1 MSIIDN
7 AINALRF
14 KDTIILKNNTSLSD
28 KYNALNILHKEYPDN
43 KELLNELFIVK
54 KGLDGE
60 NEIQYQLEKANIG
73 MYVLRD
79 INIEYENLKAQIDY
93 IVITPIYTYYI
104 ECKNLI
110 GNITINDH
118 GDFIREYTIDGKKIK
133 KGMYSPLRQVEAQ
146 RDVIRKIWNNNTNK
160 ISKLLGSNKFNYY
173 RRVLVVAANRD
184 TILNTRYAP
193 KDIKDVVIKSDALI
207 RKLEKDIEDNKNKG
221 ALYSKKNMEDIAN
234 NYLELNKEINTD
246 WYMYYK
252 KKYIIDIDDIKDR
265 LIKLRKKRSNV
276 LNIPAYYIFTN
287 EELDKILEV
296 LPKTMKELDNILP
309 EIKVRIHGKAILE
322 EINGKNE

>member
-14 KDTIILKNNTSLSD
+14 KDTIILKNNTSLED
-28 KYNALNILHKEYPDN
+28 KYNALNILHKEYPNN

-93 IVITPIYTYYI
+93 IVITPLYIYYI

-146 RDVIRKIWNNNTNK
+146 REVSRKIWESRA
-160 ISKLLGSNKFNYY
+160 SKLQKFFASSHFNEY
-173 RRVLVVAANRD
+173 RRVLVVAANHD
-184 TILNTRYAP
+184 TILDTKHAP
-193 KDIKDVVIKSDALI
+193 KEIKYQILRSDGLV
-207 RKLEKDIEDNKNKG
+207 RQLQYDYDHRDKEMPLDNKKKLEESAEAFLSLNNNEIVDY
-221 ALYSKKNMEDIAN
+221 YSYYEKKFN
-234 NYLELNKEINTD
+234 LKELKCP
-246 WYMYYK
+246 K
-252 KKYIIDIDDIKDR
+252 CGSS
-265 LIKLRKKRSNV
+265 LIKREGKFGPFYGCSNFPKCKYTKKIS
-276 LNIPAYYIFTN
+276 
-287 EELDKILEV
+287 E
-296 LPKTMKELDNILP
+296 
-309 EIKVRIHGKAILE
+309 
-322 EINGKNE
+322 

>member
-28 KYNALNILHKEYPDN
+28 KYNALNILHKEYPNN

-110 GNITINDH
+110 GDITINDH

-146 RDVIRKIWNNNTNK
+146 RDVIRKIWDNNTNK

-207 RKLEKDIEDNKNKG
+207 RKLEKDIEDNKNKD

-252 KKYIIDIDDIKDR
+252 KKYIVDIDEIKDR

-287 EELDKILEV
+287 EELDKILEI
-296 LPKTMKELDNILP
+296 LPKTMKELDKILP
-309 EIKVRIHGKAILE
+309 DIKTRIHGRAILE
-322 EINGKNE
+322 EINGKK

>member
-28 KYNALNILHKEYPDN
+28 KYNALNILHKEYPNN

-110 GNITINDH
+110 GDITINDH

-146 RDVIRKIWNNNTNK
+146 RDVIRKIWDNNTNK

-207 RKLEKDIEDNKNKG
+207 RKLEKDIEDNKNKD

-252 KKYIIDIDDIKDR
+252 KKYIVDIDDIKDR

-287 EELDKILEV
+287 EELDKILEI
-296 LPKTMKELDNILP
+296 LPKTMKELDKILP
-309 EIKVRIHGKAILE
+309 DIKTRIHGRAILE
-322 EINGKNE
+322 EINGKK